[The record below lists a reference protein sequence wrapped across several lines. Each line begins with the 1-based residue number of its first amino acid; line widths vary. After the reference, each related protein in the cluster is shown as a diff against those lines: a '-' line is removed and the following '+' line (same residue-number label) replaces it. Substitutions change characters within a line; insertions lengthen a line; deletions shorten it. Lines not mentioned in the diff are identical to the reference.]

1 VGWSAALDQLI
12 HELARTS
19 AEGVRRRAQTF
30 LERRGEL
37 VDTLKRD
44 KKVRNGIWLAI
55 RVGVVGS
62 WRRRPI
68 AALGF

>member
-1 VGWSAALDQLI
+1 LRVNACATCGK
-12 HELARTS
+12 
-19 AEGVRRRAQTF
+19 
-30 LERRGEL
+30 EL
-37 VDTLKRD
+37 VDALKRD